1 MNIVRSFQLE
11 WLKMKHY
18 RIFWVLFGMYLL
30 SLVVIASFG
39 AFFLEWLKSKG
50 ADFNGIDPTI
60 LPIYDFPDIWQ
71 NITWLA
77 AFLKIFPAFIVIIS
91 VNNDLTYNT
100 LRQNVIDG
108 ISKKEYLLSKLALVL
123 FLAFSGAIVLFAMGL
138 LTGSIYSHTHAVEAM
153 FSDIEFL
160 FAFFYQVVTY
170 CMLAFLLS
178 LIIKKSGF
186 VIVALFLY
194 TLMFEPILGA
204 ILANAPQIKE
214 TTAWIVDFLPAMSL
228 FNLIDVPF
236 PRYFFWEIKDYIGL
250 KELSIVT
257 GWLILYVSLTS
268 RILVNRDLK

>member
-1 MNIVRSFQLE
+1 MNILRSFQLE

-30 SLVVIASFG
+30 SLVVISSFG

-91 VNNDLTYNT
+91 VNNDVTYNT

-108 ISKKEYLLSKLALVL
+108 ISKKEYLLSKFALVL
-123 FLAFSGAIVLFAMGL
+123 FLAFSGTIVLVAMGI
-138 LTGSIYSHTHAVEAM
+138 LTGSIYSHTHDVGAM
-153 FSDIEFL
+153 FTDMEFL

-178 LIIKKSGF
+178 LVIKKSGF

-194 TLMFEPILGA
+194 TLMFEPILAA
-204 ILANAPQIKE
+204 ILANAPQIKD
-214 TTAWIVDFLPAMSL
+214 TTGWIVDFLPAMSL

-236 PRYFFWEIKDYIGL
+236 QRYFFWEIKDYIGL
-250 KELSIVT
+250 KELAIVT
-257 GWLILYVSLTS
+257 GWLIFYVSLTS
-268 RILVNRDLK
+268 RLLVKRDLK

>member
-1 MNIVRSFQLE
+1 MNILRSFQLE

-30 SLVVIASFG
+30 SIVVVASFG
-39 AFFLEWLKSKG
+39 AFFLQWLKSKG
-50 ADFNGIDPTI
+50 MDFNGIDPTI

-71 NITWLA
+71 NIAWLA

-91 VNNDLTYNT
+91 VNNDVTYNT

-108 ISKKEYLLSKLALVL
+108 ISKKEYLLSKFALVL
-123 FLAFSGAIVLFAMGL
+123 FLALSGTIMVFVMGL
-138 LTGSIYSHTHAVEAM
+138 LTGSIYSNTYAIGAM
-153 FSDIEFL
+153 FKDLEFL

-204 ILANAPQIKE
+204 ILGNVPQIKD
-214 TTAWIVDFLPAMSL
+214 TTAWIVDLLPAMSL

-236 PRYFFWEIKDYIGL
+236 PRYFFWEIRDYIGIR
-250 KELSIVT
+250 ELAIVT
-257 GWLILYVSLTS
+257 GWLIFYVGITS
-268 RILVNRDLK
+268 RILVKRDLK

>member
-1 MNIVRSFQLE
+1 MNIIRSFQLE

-18 RIFWVLFGMYLL
+18 RIFWVLFGMYLIAL
-30 SLVVIASFG
+30 LVIASFG

-60 LPIYDFPDIWQ
+60 IPIYDFPDIWQ

-91 VNNDLTYNT
+91 VNNDVTYNT

-108 ISKKEYLLSKLALVL
+108 LSKKEYLLSKFALVL
-123 FLAFSGAIVLFAMGL
+123 FLALSGTLLLFATGL
-138 LTGSIYSHTHAVEAM
+138 VTGLAYSHTHAIGAM
-153 FSDIEFL
+153 FTDLEFL

-194 TLMFEPILGA
+194 TLMFEPILAAFLGNFPP
-204 ILANAPQIKE
+204 IRE

-228 FNLIDVPF
+228 FNLIDIPF
-236 PRYFFWEIKDYIGL
+236 PRYFFWEIKDYLGW
-250 KELSIVT
+250 KEMAIVT
-257 GWLILYVSLTS
+257 GWLILYTGITS
-268 RILVNRDLK
+268 RILVKRDLK

>member
-1 MNIVRSFQLE
+1 MNILRSFQLE

-18 RIFWVLFGMYLL
+18 RIFWVLYGMYLTAL
-30 SLVVIASFG
+30 IVISSFG

-71 NITWLA
+71 NIAWLA

-91 VNNDLTYNT
+91 VNNDVTYNT

-108 ISKKEYLLSKLALVL
+108 ISKKEYLLSKFALVL
-123 FLAFSGAIVLFAMGL
+123 FLALSGAIVLFAMGMI
-138 LTGSIYSHTHAVEAM
+138 TGSIYSHTHAIGAM
-153 FSDIEFL
+153 FQDMEFL

-194 TLMFEPILGA
+194 TLMFEPILAG
-204 ILANAPQIKE
+204 ILGNVPQIKDS
-214 TTAWIVDFLPAMSL
+214 TAWIVDFLPAMSL

-236 PRYFFWEIKDYIGL
+236 ARYFFWEIKDYIGI
-250 KELSIVT
+250 KELAIVT
-257 GWLILYVSLTS
+257 GWLVFYVSVTS
-268 RILVNRDLK
+268 RILVKRDLK

>member
-1 MNIVRSFQLE
+1 MNILRSFQLE

-30 SLVVIASFG
+30 SLVVISTFG
-39 AFFLEWLKSKG
+39 AFFLEWLKTKG

-60 LPIYDFPDIWQ
+60 IPIYDFPDIWQ

-91 VNNDLTYNT
+91 VNNDVTYNT

-108 ISKKEYLLSKLALVL
+108 ISKKEYLLSKFALVL
-123 FLAFSGAIVLFAMGL
+123 FLALTGTMVLLAMGMI
-138 LTGSIYSHTHAVEAM
+138 TGAIYSHTHALGAM
-153 FSDIEFL
+153 FTDMEFL

-204 ILANAPQIKE
+204 ILANAPQIKDS
-214 TTAWIVDFLPAMSL
+214 TAWIVDFLPTISL

-236 PRYFFWEIKDYIGL
+236 PRYFFWEIKDYLGI
-250 KELSIVT
+250 KELAIVT
-257 GWLILYVSLTS
+257 GWLVFYVVLTS
-268 RILVNRDLK
+268 RMLVKRDLK

>member
-1 MNIVRSFQLE
+1 MNILRSFQLE

-30 SLVVIASFG
+30 SLVVISSFG

-91 VNNDLTYNT
+91 VNNDVTYNT

-108 ISKKEYLLSKLALVL
+108 ISKKEYLLSKFALVL
-123 FLAFSGAIVLFAMGL
+123 FLAFSGTIVLVAMGI
-138 LTGSIYSHTHAVEAM
+138 LTGSIYSHTHDVGAM
-153 FSDIEFL
+153 FTDMEFL

-178 LIIKKSGF
+178 LVIKKSGF
-186 VIVALFLY
+186 VIVALILY
-194 TLMFEPILGA
+194 TLMFEPILAA
-204 ILANAPQIKE
+204 ILANAPQIRE
-214 TTAWIVDFLPAMSL
+214 TTGWIVDFLPAMSL

-236 PRYFFWEIKDYIGL
+236 QRYFFWEIKDYIGF
-250 KELSIVT
+250 KELAIVT
-257 GWLILYVSLTS
+257 GWLIFYVSLTS
-268 RILVNRDLK
+268 RLLVKRDLK